1 MFSAEYIAKKLQE
14 RKEHKEK
21 VVYEYL
27 IALQKRKEID
37 LKAHYPG
44 IGLSGCSP
52 NLVPNF
58 RPDHRK
64 LIASSRQV
72 FDETVREEEVARE
85 ALKTVGCMATDYE
98 NPYSGCPVLIP
109 FTYHEDPM
117 VLSLFASL
125 SEKTTQLLSMKTCDK
140 SSPTWQTFQEKVAE
154 LERNGTAA
162 GLQPEPLPEQLINI
176 LFERITQVQSELQ
189 AEREQNRKLIAEIES
204 LKMRYPAPATLPRRL
219 TARTSA

>member
-14 RKEHKEK
+14 RREHKEK

-27 IALQKRKEID
+27 IALQKRKEND
-37 LKAHYPG
+37 LKSHYPG
-44 IGLSGCSP
+44 ISIGAYPLV
-52 NLVPNF
+52 LVPNF

-98 NPYSGCPVLIP
+98 DPYREYPVLMP
-109 FTYHEDPM
+109 FTYCEYPM
-117 VLSLFASL
+117 VVGLVKYLSEETAHLLSL
-125 SEKTTQLLSMKTCDK
+125 KTCDK
-140 SSPTWQTFQEKVAE
+140 SSPAWQKFQEKVAE
-154 LERNGTAA
+154 LEQNGTAA

-176 LFERITQVQSELQ
+176 LAERITQVQSELQ
-189 AEREQNRKLIAEIES
+189 AEREQNRKLIAEVES
-204 LKMRYPAPATLPRRL
+204 LKMRYPAPATLPRR
-219 TARTSA
+219 